1 MKQIKKKSVRNTE
14 RRKKK
19 RKVDEE
25 LQTKVTETG
34 KKKKKKKDNLRLFLD
49 LVSSTYS
56 FFLVELKFLTRY
68 KQKK

>member
-34 KKKKKKKDNLRLFLD
+34 KKKKKKDNLRLFLD
-49 LVSSTYS
+49 LVSSAYS